1 MSAPWHSLSSTI
13 ILLKIVP
20 HHPKHK
26 LQIELETKND
36 ACCEIKPQ
44 KHNRFPIGRHSALGS
59 SLI

>member
-44 KHNRFPIGRHSALGS
+44 KHNRFPLADIQLWV
-59 SLI
+59 LL